1 MPAVVLS
8 GGAILTVNAED
19 ELIAAADL
27 RVEGSRIAALGQ
39 PGSLAQP
46 GDTVI
51 DCREMLIT
59 PGLVNVH
66 THAGAALLRGVVEN
80 APRAFWH
87 AGYAVP
93 GQEHLG
99 TDDYAL
105 SARAACAEF
114 LLNGVTTIADRFS
127 GMECIGAAIAESG
140 IRAAVGET
148 LRGAATT
155 RDWHA
160 AAAVIE
166 RFGVDPAA
174 SRVFAGIAPH
184 ALDSCGDDLLRECAR
199 RAERLGATVFIHVA
213 QNAPEVAAV
222 KARGHAGALACLEA
236 SGLVGD
242 HVVAAHG
249 IYLEDSEIARWPKSA
264 IAIAHC
270 PASNLK
276 IEARTLPIHR
286 LLGRVPIG
294 LGTDWTASDNAMDL
308 LAEAR
313 IAALVG
319 KLLADDPEALPVES
333 MIRMMTID
341 GARVLGIDHLVGSI
355 EPGKRADLVVFDL
368 SRLEANPRHDLAAN
382 LIYSMS
388 TRSVRDVMVDGDLLV
403 RNFRLTR
410 TEAEA
415 MARSHEQ
422 VAAKLRSGRQ
432 SDRL

>member
-1 MPAVVLS
+1 MPALVLS
-8 GGAILTVNAED
+8 GGAILTVNQAD
-19 ELIAAADL
+19 ALIAAADL
-27 RVEGSRIAALGQ
+27 RIEGSRIAALG
-39 PGSLAQP
+39 PTGTLAQP
-46 GDTVI
+46 GETVI
-51 DCREMLIT
+51 DCRDTLIT

-66 THAGAALLRGVVEN
+66 THAGAALLRGVAED

-93 GQEHLG
+93 GQERLG
-99 TDDYAL
+99 ADDYAL
-105 SARAACAEF
+105 SAGAACAEF

-127 GMECIGAAIAESG
+127 GMERIGAAIAQSG

-160 AAAVIE
+160 AEAVIE

-174 SRVFAGIAPH
+174 TRVFAGIAPH
-184 ALDSCGDDLLRECAR
+184 ALDSCSDALLKECAR
-199 RAERLGATVFIHVA
+199 RAERLGATVFVHVA
-213 QNAPEVAAV
+213 QSGPEVAAV
-222 KARGHAGALACLEA
+222 KARGHAGALTCLEA
-236 SGLVGD
+236 NGLVGGR
-242 HVVAAHG
+242 VVAAHC
-249 IYLEDSEIARWPKSA
+249 IYLEDSEIARWPQSR

-270 PASNLK
+270 PASNIK
-276 IEARTLPIHR
+276 IEARTLPLHR

-294 LGTDWTASDNAMDL
+294 LGTDWSASDNAMDL

-319 KLLADDPEALPVES
+319 KLVADDPEALPLRT

-368 SRLEANPRHDLAAN
+368 SQLEANPRHDLAAN

-403 RNFRLTR
+403 RNFRLTG
-410 TEAEA
+410 TDAEA
-415 MARSHEQ
+415 TARSHER
-422 VAAKLRSGRQ
+422 VAAKLRSSRQ
-432 SDRL
+432 SDRV

>member
-1 MPAVVLS
+1 MPALVLS
-8 GGAILTVNAED
+8 GGTILTVNADD
-19 ELIAAADL
+19 ELIAAGDL
-27 RVEGSRIAALGQ
+27 RVEGSLIAALG
-39 PGSLAQP
+39 PAGTLAAP

-51 DCREMLIT
+51 DCRDTLIT

-66 THAGAALLRGVVEN
+66 THAGAALLRGVVED

-93 GQEHLG
+93 RQERLG
-99 TDDYAL
+99 ADDYVL

-127 GMECIGAAIAESG
+127 GMERIGAAIAESR

-148 LRGAATT
+148 LRGTATT
-155 RDWHA
+155 RDWYA
-160 AAAVIE
+160 AEAVIE

-199 RAERLGATVFIHVA
+199 RAERLGAAVFVHVA
-213 QNAPEVAAV
+213 QSAPEIAAV
-222 KARGHAGALACLEA
+222 KARGHTGALACLEA
-236 SGLVGD
+236 CGLVGG
-242 HVVAAHG
+242 HVVAAHC
-249 IYLEDSEIARWPKSA
+249 IYLEEAELARWPQSG

-276 IEARTLPIHR
+276 IEARTLPLHR

-319 KLLADDPEALPVES
+319 KLLADDPEALPVRS
-333 MIRMMTID
+333 MMRMLTVD

-355 EPGKRADLVVFDL
+355 EQDKRADLVVFDL
-368 SRLEANPRHDLAAN
+368 RQLEANPRHDLAAN
-382 LIYSMS
+382 LVYSMS
-388 TRSVRDVMVDGDLLV
+388 TRAVRDVMVDGDLLV
-403 RNFRLTR
+403 RDFRLTWAD
-410 TEAEA
+410 AEVV
-415 MARSHEQ
+415 ARSHER
-422 VAAKLRSGRQ
+422 VAAKLRSAGR

>member
-8 GGAILTVNAED
+8 GGAILTVNAAN

-27 RVEGSRIAALGQ
+27 RVEGSRIAALG
-39 PGSLAQP
+39 PAGTLSAP

-51 DCREMLIT
+51 DCRDTLIT

-66 THAGAALLRGVVEN
+66 THAGAALLRGVAED

-93 GQEHLG
+93 GQERLG
-99 TDDYAL
+99 ADDYAV

-127 GMECIGAAIAESG
+127 GMERIGTAIAESG

-148 LRGAATT
+148 LRGTATT

-160 AAAVIE
+160 AEAVIE
-166 RFGVDPAA
+166 RFGVDPSQ

-184 ALDSCGDDLLRECAR
+184 ALDSCHDDLLRECAR
-199 RAERLGATVFIHVA
+199 RAERLGAPVFLHVA
-213 QNAPEVAAV
+213 QSAPEVVAV

-236 SGLVGD
+236 NGLVGS
-242 HVVAAHG
+242 HVVAAHC
-249 IYLEDSEIARWPKSA
+249 IYLEEAELARWPKSG

-276 IEARTLPIHR
+276 IEARTLPLHR

-319 KLLADDPEALPVES
+319 KLLADDPQALTVQS
-333 MIRMMTID
+333 MIRMITID
-341 GARVLGIDHLVGSI
+341 GARVLGIDHLVGSL

-368 SRLEANPRHDLAAN
+368 RQLEANPRHDLAAN

-388 TRSVRDVMVDGDLLV
+388 TRAVRDVIVDGDLLV
-403 RNFRLTR
+403 RNFRLAR
-410 TEAEA
+410 TDAEA
-415 MARSHEQ
+415 MAQSHER
-422 VAAKLRSGRQ
+422 VAAELRSGRQ
-432 SDRL
+432 PDRL

>member
-1 MPAVVLS
+1 MPAIVLS
-8 GGAILTVNAED
+8 GGAILTVNAAN

-27 RVEGSRIAALGQ
+27 RVEGSRIAALG
-39 PGSLAQP
+39 PAGTLSAP

-51 DCREMLIT
+51 DCRDTLIT

-66 THAGAALLRGVVEN
+66 THAGAALLRGVVED

-87 AGYAVP
+87 TGYAVP
-93 GQEHLG
+93 GQERLG
-99 TDDYAL
+99 ADDYAL

-127 GMECIGAAIAESG
+127 GMERIGAAIAESG

-148 LRGAATT
+148 LRGTATT

-160 AAAVIE
+160 AEAVIE
-166 RFGVDPAA
+166 RFGVDP
-174 SRVFAGIAPH
+174 SQSCVFAGIAPH
-184 ALDSCGDDLLRECAR
+184 ALDSCHDDLLKECAR
-199 RAERLGATVFIHVA
+199 RAERLGAPVFLHVA
-213 QNAPEVAAV
+213 QSAPEVAAV

-236 SGLVGD
+236 NGLACR
-242 HVVAAHG
+242 HVVAAHC
-249 IYLEDSEIARWPKSA
+249 IYLEEAELARWPKSG

-276 IEARTLPIHR
+276 IEARTLPLHC

-319 KLLADDPEALPVES
+319 KLLADDPEALPVQR

-368 SRLEANPRHDLAAN
+368 KGLEANPRHDLAAN
-382 LIYSMS
+382 LIYSMN
-388 TRSVRDVMVDGDLLV
+388 TRAVRDVMVDGDLLV
-403 RNFRLTR
+403 RNFRLTEGD
-410 TEAEA
+410 TEA
-415 MARSHEQ
+415 MARSHERA
-422 VAAKLRSGRQ
+422 AAKLRSGRQ
-432 SDRL
+432 SNRL

>member
-1 MPAVVLS
+1 MPALVLS
-8 GGAILTVNAED
+8 GGAILTVNAAD
-19 ELIAAADL
+19 ELIPAADL
-27 RVEGSRIAALGQ
+27 LVEGSRITALGQ

-51 DCREMLIT
+51 DCRDTLIT

-66 THAGAALLRGVVEN
+66 THAGAALLRGAVED
-80 APRAFWH
+80 APRAFWQ

-127 GMECIGAAIAESG
+127 GMERIGVAIAESG

-148 LRGAATT
+148 LRGTATT

-160 AAAVIE
+160 AEAVIE

-184 ALDSCGDDLLRECAR
+184 ALDSCGDDLLGECAR
-199 RAERLGATVFIHVA
+199 RAERLGAAVFIHVA
-213 QNAPEVAAV
+213 QSAREVAAV

-236 SGLVGD
+236 NGLVGN
-242 HVVAAHG
+242 HVVAAHC
-249 IYLEDSEIARWPKSA
+249 IYLEGAELARWPQSG
-264 IAIAHC
+264 ISIAHC

-276 IEARTLPIHR
+276 IEARTLPIHC

-319 KLLADDPEALPVES
+319 KLLADDPEALPVQS
-333 MIRMMTID
+333 MVRMMTID

-368 SRLEANPRHDLAAN
+368 SQLEANPRHDLAAN

-388 TRSVRDVMVDGDLLV
+388 ARSVRDVLVDGELLV
-403 RNFRLTR
+403 RNFRLAR
-410 TEAEA
+410 ADA
-415 MARSHEQ
+415 ADMARAHEQ
-422 VAAKLRSGRQ
+422 IAAKLRSGRQ